1 MKNNK
6 VQVNNNEQVEVET
19 VTVGVGDAL
28 KRTFDRV
35 VKPLLIY
42 GGGIGLAFFGVKT
55 IGGLVMDKQSNN
67 CNEPFDDVVAD
78 QPFVTVEEPTED
90 SKETNE

>member
-1 MKNNK
+1 MKNNE
-6 VQVNNNEQVEVET
+6 VQVNNDEQVEVET
-19 VTVGVGDAL
+19 VTVGDAL

-35 VKPLLIY
+35 VKPLLIF
-42 GGGIGLAFFGVKT
+42 GSGIGLAYFGVKT
-55 IGGLVMDKQSNN
+55 IGGLVTEKQPNN
-67 CNEPFDDVVAD
+67 CNEPFDDVVAE